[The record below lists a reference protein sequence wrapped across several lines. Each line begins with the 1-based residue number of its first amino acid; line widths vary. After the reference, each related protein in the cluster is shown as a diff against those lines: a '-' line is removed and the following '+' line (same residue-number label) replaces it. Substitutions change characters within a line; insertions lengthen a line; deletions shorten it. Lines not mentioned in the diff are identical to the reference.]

1 MLNEHKS
8 PRSELPAG
16 LSNGQDDEGRV
27 RNDRKIPSISQLT
40 QHTILIA

>member
-16 LSNGQDDEGRV
+16 LSNGQDAEERGR
-27 RNDRKIPSISQLT
+27 NARKIPLFPQPT